1 MPRTATKSARKSAS
15 TLAPAEGPWHRLTQ
29 LAFLIAIVLV
39 IVRATM
45 SEAVRDELLPVPG
58 TTAAPATPGAAS
70 GLFLDLL
77 FCLPAM
83 LVLVRRLVDGGYSLR
98 FAWSHVA
105 MLLLGAWTL
114 LSASWASDK
123 FIAIV
128 NAAHWTTALVLLWA
142 ASQVVDS
149 WLRLR
154 LLGGVGFALLL
165 VLLAQGYYY
174 RLVDL
179 PDLQRE
185 WKEHQADML
194 HQHGADANSTE
205 AIQIGKNIESGDVV
219 GFSVSRNTYAALLV
233 FLGMVSLGIALQR
246 LADRDHPGWVV
257 PIAIVLVL
265 SLLMLYRY
273 VQSKTAYATPLLGA
287 ALIAVLWRRRDW
299 ISARSRRLYWITIVA
314 FVIGIVAVMGHGLKH
329 GSLFQLSL
337 TYRWQYWVGAARLL
351 VHHPWLGVGWG
362 NFGQSYLG
370 FRLPQA
376 VEEIKDPHNFLIRA
390 LVELGIPGG
399 LLMLVWML
407 RLWWELTQL
416 PDCAAASDSARAPD
430 AVHRGAILFL
440 LLVPTIAVALNAVI
454 AIDWQQKGPWIILE
468 LFKRAI
474 FLLLLVAG
482 LGIAS
487 LRSMQRQE
495 LDDRPAPWL
504 LASIL
509 VAGGLFLLHN
519 LIDFSLFEPG
529 PMFVFALLCGGALG
543 LRLKENP
550 RRPFGTA
557 LTIGA
562 TVLGGVVWLVAAGG
576 GAWNVALAESMAH
589 DADEMVRAG
598 QGGAAVP
605 RLLDASRLVSI
616 NPDYAYRAAL
626 LAHDNP
632 LMAREMLAAAI
643 TADPMSV
650 RYHRAMAELDAN
662 QHEWTNSLAE
672 YRKAVEL
679 DPNNIELRIEFA
691 ELLRRRGEV
700 AEARRQYQ
708 RALELNDALPPQEI
722 RRLPVPRADE
732 IRAILR
738 TRPES

>member
-1 MPRTATKSARKSAS
+1 MVARGDAPSGRLDAVERELGQRQVHRHRQRRTLDHGA
-15 TLAPAEGPWHRLTQ
+15 GPSLGR
-29 LAFLIAIVLV
+29 V
-39 IVRATM
+39 
-45 SEAVRDELLPVPG
+45 
-58 TTAAPATPGAAS
+58 S
-70 GLFLDLL
+70 G
-77 FCLPAM
+77 
-83 LVLVRRLVDGGYSLR
+83 R
-98 FAWSHVA
+98 
-105 MLLLGAWTL
+105 
-114 LSASWASDK
+114 
-123 FIAIV
+123 
-128 NAAHWTTALVLLWA
+128 
-142 ASQVVDS
+142 DS

-257 PIAIVLVL
+257 PIVIVLVL

-390 LVELGIPGG
+390 GRAGNPRRAAHARV
-399 LLMLVWML
+399 
-407 RLWWELTQL
+407 
-416 PDCAAASDSARAPD
+416 DAAALVGID
-430 AVHRGAILFL
+430 AASRLRRRIRLRPRSRRGPPRRHPVFASGPNHRGRAQRGDRHRLAAERP
-440 LLVPTIAVALNAVI
+440 VDHSRAVQAG
-454 AIDWQQKGPWIILE
+454 DFFP
-468 LFKRAI
+468 
-474 FLLLLVAG
+474 VAG
-482 LGIAS
+482 RRPGHRDPSVHAAAGAG
-487 LRSMQRQE
+487 
-495 LDDRPAPWL
+495 RPARPWL

-576 GAWNVALAESMAH
+576 GAWNVAAGGIDGARRRRNGS
-589 DADEMVRAG
+589 RSG

-605 RLLDASRLVSI
+605 RLLDASRLVPI

-700 AEARRQYQ
+700 AERGDGSISA
-708 RALELNDALPPQEI
+708 PW
-722 RRLPVPRADE
+722 
-732 IRAILR
+732 
-738 TRPES
+738 S